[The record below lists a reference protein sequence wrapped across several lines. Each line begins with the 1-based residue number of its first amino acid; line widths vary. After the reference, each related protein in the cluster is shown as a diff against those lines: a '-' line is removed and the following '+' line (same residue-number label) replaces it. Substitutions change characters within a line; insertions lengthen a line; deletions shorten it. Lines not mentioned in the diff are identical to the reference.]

1 MLSVRLVRTRGVV
14 NTPDRMLRVVEKT
27 TIDPYDPHRVS
38 GTRFEVP
45 KLGPLVRANRTRR
58 AGPMPRE
65 PEERF
70 LVSEEWATEQPKRL
84 FDPRFFVRLQLPFFS
99 ICETQIEIQGVDKR
113 FIKKRKHGKEEN

>member
-45 KLGPLVRANRTRR
+45 KPGPLVRANRTRR

-84 FDPRFFVRLQLPFFS
+84 FDPRFFVRLQLPFFFYLLS
-99 ICETQIEIQGVDKR
+99 QIEIQGVDKR